1 MVRQQKINGGMEGI
15 CHRQEDIEADF
26 CMIVL
31 NITDVGSI
39 TAHHLCQFILRQP
52 SVLAHFFYPDTQI
65 SVINFLLQEKHLLSC
80 TKYIVYISMYMFLL

>member
-1 MVRQQKINGGMEGI
+1 MEGI
-15 CHRQEDIEADF
+15 CHSQEDIKADF
-26 CMIVL
+26 GMIIF

-65 SVINFLLQEKHLLSC
+65 SVINFLLQEKHLLSYP
-80 TKYIVYISMYMFLL
+80 KYIVYISMYMFLL